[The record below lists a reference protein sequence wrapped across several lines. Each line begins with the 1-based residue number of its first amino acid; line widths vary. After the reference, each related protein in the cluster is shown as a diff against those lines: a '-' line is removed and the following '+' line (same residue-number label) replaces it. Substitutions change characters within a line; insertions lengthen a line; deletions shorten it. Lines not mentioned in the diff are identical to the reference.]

1 MEDASMTR
9 HHDHRFAFVSST
21 LGVTLLSIV
30 AAWTVSS
37 VILDPALPND
47 PGAVHLKSNQP
58 ASKHLFRISPIPP
71 GADWT
76 A

>member
-1 MEDASMTR
+1 MTR
-9 HHDHRFAFVSST
+9 HHDHRFAFASST
-21 LGVTLLSIV
+21 LGATLVSIV

-37 VILDPALPND
+37 VIVEPIETRDPNAIHQS
-47 PGAVHLKSNQP
+47 GQP
-58 ASKHLFRISPIPP
+58 ASKHLYRLSPIPP

>member
-1 MEDASMTR
+1 MTR
-9 HHDHRFAFVSST
+9 TSNRSFAFVSST
-21 LGVTLLSIV
+21 FGATLISIV

-37 VILDPALPND
+37 VILDPVAPRD
-47 PGAVHLKSNQP
+47 PSAIHQSNQP
-58 ASKHLFRISPIPP
+58 ASKHLYRISPIPA

>member
-21 LGVTLLSIV
+21 LGATLVSIV

-37 VILDPALPND
+37 VILDPVAPRH
-47 PGAVHLKSNQP
+47 PSAIHLKSHQP
-58 ASKHLFRISPIPP
+58 GSRDLFRISPIPP

-76 A
+76 V

>member
-1 MEDASMTR
+1 MTR

-47 PGAVHLKSNQP
+47 PNAVHLKSSQP

>member
-1 MEDASMTR
+1 MTR
-9 HHDHRFAFVSST
+9 TRNHRSFAFMSST
-21 LGVTLLSIV
+21 LGTTLLSIV

-37 VILDPALPND
+37 VLLDPALPHD
-47 PGAVHLKSNQP
+47 PGAVHLKSDQP
-58 ASKHLFRISPIPP
+58 SSRHLFQISPIPP

>member
-1 MEDASMTR
+1 MTR

-21 LGVTLLSIV
+21 LGVTLLSIA

-37 VILDPALPND
+37 VMLDPVQPRD
-47 PGAVHLKSNQP
+47 PGAVQLKQEQP
-58 ASKHLFRISPIPP
+58 SRHLFQISPIPP
-71 GADWT
+71 GADWS

>member
-1 MEDASMTR
+1 MTC
-9 HHDHRFAFVSST
+9 HRNHCFAFVSST

-30 AAWTVSS
+30 AAWTASS
-37 VILDPALPND
+37 VILDPALPRD
-47 PGAVHLKSNQP
+47 PAAVHLKSDQP

>member
-1 MEDASMTR
+1 MTR
-9 HHDHRFAFVSST
+9 YHDHRLAFVAST
-21 LGVTLLSIV
+21 LGATLVSIV

-37 VILDPALPND
+37 VIFDPVAPRD
-47 PGAVHLKSNQP
+47 PSSAIHLKSGQP
-58 ASKHLFRISPIPP
+58 GSRDLFRISPIPP

>member
-1 MEDASMTR
+1 MTR
-9 HHDHRFAFVSST
+9 TSNRSFAFVSST
-21 LGVTLLSIV
+21 FGATLISIV

-37 VILDPALPND
+37 VIFDVAPRDPNAINQ
-47 PGAVHLKSNQP
+47 SNQP
-58 ASKHLFRISPIPP
+58 ASKHLYRISPIPA

>member
-1 MEDASMTR
+1 MTR

-21 LGVTLLSIV
+21 FGVTLLSIV
-30 AAWTVSS
+30 AAWTDSS
-37 VILDPALPND
+37 VILDSAVPRD
-47 PGAVHLKSNQP
+47 PGAIHLKSNQP

>member
-1 MEDASMTR
+1 MTR
-9 HHDHRFAFVSST
+9 HRNHRSFAFVSST
-21 LGVTLLSIV
+21 LGATLVSIV

-37 VILDPALPND
+37 VILDPALPH
-47 PGAVHLKSNQP
+47 GQGTVHLKSDQP
-58 ASKHLFRISPIPP
+58 SSRHLFRISPIPP